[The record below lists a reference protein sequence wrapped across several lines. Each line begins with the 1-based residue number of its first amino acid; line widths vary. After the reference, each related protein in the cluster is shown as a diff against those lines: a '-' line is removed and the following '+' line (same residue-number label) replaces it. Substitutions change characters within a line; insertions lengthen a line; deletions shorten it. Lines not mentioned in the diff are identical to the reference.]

1 MKNFQFVFFP
11 LCFSINETNNQRTL
25 PPLSISLF
33 LSLSLSLSLFLSRV
47 KRRKNSCS
55 WPQRKKERKQSD
67 DEKRGNCRE
76 NFQKSREFFLA
87 SFGLLVV
94 NLIEC
99 KISHSF
105 FQSKTRTFDECVLS
119 SLISLVFISRSV
131 RQHFLRRNTIT
142 HTLYKTPT
150 NARITNTLR
159 VLIHNITIN
168 T

>member
-1 MKNFQFVFFP
+1 MAA
-11 LCFSINETNNQRTL
+11 E
-25 PPLSISLF
+25 
-33 LSLSLSLSLFLSRV
+33 
-47 KRRKNSCS
+47 
-55 WPQRKKERKQSD
+55 KERKNKAMMKNEEIAKKTS
-67 DEKRGNCRE
+67 KRVE
-76 NFQKSREFFLA
+76 SFF
-87 SFGLLVV
+87 SPLLGFWF

-168 T
+168 TFT

>member
-11 LCFSINETNNQRTL
+11 LCFSINKTNNQRTL
-25 PPLSISLF
+25 PPLSISY
-33 LSLSLSLSLFLSRV
+33 SLTLLRV

-131 RQHFLRRNTIT
+131 RQHFLRRNNTIT

-168 T
+168 TFT